1 MWHDFAAALA
11 LVLVLEGLLPFASP
25 GAIRRTLETINQLSD
40 NQLRG
45 SGLASMLLGLLL
57 LYFINR

>member
-1 MWHDFAAALA
+1 MWHDFSAALA

>member
-40 NQLRG
+40 NQLRA